1 MSESKGEFDD
11 ILNQLSALKLMLKS
25 VCSEVESLEKQYN
38 KSMKKIEKANNMVK
52 LKKLSRKTGGISLP
66 CELSKELKD
75 FMNLD
80 EDKKMA
86 RTDVTKY
93 LCEYIKT
100 NNLQDEKDK
109 LVINPNDKLK
119 ELFGIEN
126 ESFTYFTMQKYMN
139 KHFIRS

>member
-11 ILNQLSALKLMLKS
+11 ILNQISALKLMLKS
-25 VCSEVESLEKQYN
+25 ICSEVKSLEKQYN

-126 ESFTYFTMQKYMN
+126 EPFTYFTMQKYMN